1 MKRVGIPRALCY
13 YEYAALW
20 RAFLETLG
28 LEIVVSP
35 PTTRAMVTAGL
46 QRMVAETCL
55 PVKVYAGH
63 VCYLR
68 DVGVDYVLIPAIRA
82 TEPGLFHCSKFL
94 GLPDLIRAVVE
105 ECPPILEMDV
115 DIGKKRRDL
124 QAVIRELG
132 KTLTWKPWQLDAA
145 IQAAW
150 RAHLDYQQQ
159 RATLYLPRPPRDDK
173 DTRATIAV
181 VGHPYML
188 YDSYITHNVLG
199 RLQRLG
205 VRVVTPEMAP
215 ADGLNDGITRLTGR
229 KYWVYEGEVTGA
241 AGYYLNQPE
250 VDGVIVMV
258 AFGCGPDSTMLDV
271 AQRAARQQHKPL
283 MSLVLDEHTGV
294 AGLATRLEA
303 FVDMLT
309 RQRRGA

>member
-13 YEYAALW
+13 YEYIVLW
-20 RAFLETLG
+20 RTFLETLG
-28 LEIVVSP
+28 LEVIVSP
-35 PTTRAMVTAGL
+35 PTTRAMVTTAL
-46 QRMVAETCL
+46 SRMVSETCL

-63 VCYLR
+63 VYYLR
-68 DVGVDYVLIPAIRA
+68 DHGVDAVLVPAIRA
-82 TEPGLFHCSKFL
+82 TEPDLFHCSKFL

-105 ECPPILEMDV
+105 DCPPLLELDI

-132 KTLTWKPWQLDAA
+132 KTLTWNPWQLHHA
-145 IQAAW
+145 IETAW
-150 RAHLDYQQQ
+150 KAHLDYQTR
-159 RATLYLPRPPRDDK
+159 RAAMYLPPPPRDSAN
-173 DTRATIAV
+173 TRVTIAV

-188 YDSYITHNVLG
+188 YDRYITHNVLG
-199 RLQRLG
+199 RLQRMG
-205 VRVVTPEMAP
+205 AQVVTPEMAP
-215 ADGLNDGITRLTGR
+215 PEGLNDGITRLTGR

-241 AGYYLNQPE
+241 AGYYLNQPD

-283 MSLVLDEHTGV
+283 MGLVLDEHTGV

-303 FVDMLT
+303 FVDMLA
-309 RQRRGA
+309 RRKSSL